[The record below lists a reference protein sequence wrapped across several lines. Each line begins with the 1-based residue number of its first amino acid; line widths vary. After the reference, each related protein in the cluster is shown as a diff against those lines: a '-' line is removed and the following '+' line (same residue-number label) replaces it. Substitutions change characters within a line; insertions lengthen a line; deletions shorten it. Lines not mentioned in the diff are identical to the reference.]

1 MFKTNKLVTSL
12 AVVFVMIITANAQDT
27 IREKKSDFDY
37 ITKLKLEVRADFN
50 FTQPFMRTYSG
61 ESRVGENSYGFVGR
75 YFNLHMGG
83 NLTKNLSYYF
93 RQRIIANP
101 GHVNFFDNTDFL
113 YLNYSIT
120 PNWSVRVGKDA
131 LAVGGFEYDAA
142 PIDVLY
148 SSYYWDY
155 FYCFQL
161 AAGATFHTKD
171 QTNHLTLQIAN
182 SPYVFYGSTFRNS
195 LMSFNLLW
203 SGHFG
208 CFKTLYSINM
218 FERDKG
224 KFMNYIALGNQ
235 LEFNH
240 FKIYLDLMHHATNT
254 KQLLKN
260 FAVISRADV
269 IIDDQASLFA
279 KIGYEQNLDQLEIQ
293 NYRETG
299 ELWDC
304 LALPGQQYFYYGLGC
319 EVRPRKCPDLRVH
332 AFVANYSVRNDYI
345 HPTTLTDERNVFNLS
360 ANVGITWDIDFVKYF
375 LKK

>member
-1 MFKTNKLVTSL
+1 MLKLNRLVSL
-12 AVVFVMIITANAQDT
+12 CVVVFVMATAACAQDT
-27 IREKKSDFDY
+27 ITEKKKDFDY
-37 ITKLKLEVRADFN
+37 ITRLELEARAEFT
-50 FTQPFMRTYSG
+50 FTQPFMRTYAG
-61 ESRVGENSYGFVGR
+61 ESRVGENSYGFTGR

-101 GHVNFFDNTDFL
+101 GSVNFFDNTDFL
-113 YLNYSIT
+113 YLNYNIT

-131 LAVGGFEYDAA
+131 LAVGGFEYDAP
-142 PIDVLY
+142 PIDVLF

-171 QTNHLTLQIAN
+171 QRNHLTLQIAN
-182 SPYVFYGSTFRNS
+182 SPYVFYGSAFKNS
-195 LMSFNLLW
+195 LMSYNLLW

-208 CFKTLYSINM
+208 CFKTLYSFNM
-218 FERDKG
+218 FERSKG
-224 KFMNYIALGNQ
+224 KFMNYVALGNQ
-235 LEFNH
+235 LEFKH
-240 FKIYLDLMHHATNT
+240 FKFYLDLMHHATNT
-254 KQLLKN
+254 KQLFKN
-260 FAVISRADV
+260 FAAIGRADV

-293 NYRETG
+293 NYLETG

-304 LALPGQQYFYYGLGC
+304 LAFPGQQYFFYGLGC
-319 EVRPRKCPDLRVH
+319 EVRPRKFSDLRIH
-332 AFVANYSVRNDYI
+332 AFVANYSVRNDYTE
-345 HPTTLTDERNVFNLS
+345 PTTLEDDRDIFNLT
-360 ANVGITWDIDFVKYF
+360 ANVGISWNIDFVKFF